1 MALKNYD
8 NIFKIG
14 ELAKNDSEIIENILS
29 GKEFRIEVII
39 STGQISDW
47 FDQADNE
54 LVMLLQGS
62 AKIEYET
69 GLVRDVSAGDYFVI
83 TAHEKHKVS
92 YTSEQPPCIWLCI
105 FYK

>member
-1 MALKNYD
+1 MALKNFD
-8 NIFKIG
+8 NIFTIS

-29 GKEFRIEVII
+29 GKEFRIERII

-69 GLVRDVSAGDYFVI
+69 GLVRIVIAGDYFVI
-83 TAHEKHKVS
+83 KAHEKHKVS
-92 YTSEQPPCIWLCI
+92 YTSENPPCIWLCI
-105 FYK
+105 FHK

>member
-1 MALKNYD
+1 MIVRLLK
-8 NIFKIG
+8 IFY
-14 ELAKNDSEIIENILS
+14 LV
-29 GKEFRIEVII
+29 KEFRIERII

-69 GLVRDVSAGDYFVI
+69 GL
-83 TAHEKHKVS
+83 
-92 YTSEQPPCIWLCI
+92 
-105 FYK
+105 

>member
-1 MALKNYD
+1 MALKNFD
-8 NIFKIG
+8 NIFTIS

-29 GKEFRIEVII
+29 GKEFRIERII

-69 GLVRDVSAGDYFVI
+69 GLVRIVSAGDYFVI
-83 TAHEKHKVS
+83 KAHEKQKVS
-92 YTSEQPPCIWLCI
+92 YTSENPPCIWLCI

>member
-1 MALKNYD
+1 MALKNFD
-8 NIFKIG
+8 NIFTIS

-29 GKEFRIEVII
+29 GKEFRIERII

-62 AKIEYET
+62 AKIENKKR
-69 GLVRDVSAGDYFVI
+69 LVRIVSAGDYFVI
-83 TAHEKHKVS
+83 KAHEKHKVS
-92 YTSEQPPCIWLCI
+92 YTSENPPCIWLCI